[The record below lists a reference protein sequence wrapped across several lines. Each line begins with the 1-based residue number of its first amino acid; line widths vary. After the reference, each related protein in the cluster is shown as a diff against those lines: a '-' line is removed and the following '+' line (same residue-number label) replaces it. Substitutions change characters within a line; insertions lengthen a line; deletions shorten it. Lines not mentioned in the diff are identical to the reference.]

1 MERKKNKNKKI
12 IISWILVILW
22 MGVIFWFS
30 SMPSK
35 ESNSKSEGT
44 INKIIETT
52 VSTTNKVGLT
62 DKHPS
67 KKKMS
72 QVVEYLNYPL
82 RKCMHASVYFIL
94 VLLLLNAFRV
104 SNFSLKKA
112 IIFSILI
119 CFLYACSDEFHQT
132 FVTGR
137 TGQFSDSLIDTTGGI
152 IGVFFYYIFS
162 KVLKIRH
169 EV

>member
-1 MERKKNKNKKI
+1 MNKKI
-12 IISWILVILW
+12 IISWVLVILW

-30 SMPSK
+30 SMPST
-35 ESNSKSEGT
+35 ESNNKSEGT

-52 VSTTNKVGLT
+52 VETTNKVGLT

-67 KKKMS
+67 EKKMN

-94 VLLLLNAFRV
+94 VLLLLNTFRL
-104 SNFSLKKA
+104 SNIPLKKA
-112 IIFSILI
+112 ILFSILI

-137 TGQFSDSLIDTTGGI
+137 TGQFSDSLIDTAGGI
-152 IGVFFYYIFS
+152 LGVLFYYIFS
-162 KVLKIRH
+162 KIFKIRH
-169 EV
+169 RA

>member
-1 MERKKNKNKKI
+1 MNKKI

-30 SMPSK
+30 SMPST
-35 ESNSKSEGT
+35 ESNNKSEST

-52 VSTTNKVGLT
+52 VETTNKVGLT

-67 KKKMS
+67 EKKMN

-94 VLLLLNAFRV
+94 VLLLLNAFKL
-104 SNFSLKKA
+104 SNVSLKKA
-112 IIFSILI
+112 ILFSILI

-132 FVTGR
+132 FVVGR
-137 TGQFSDSLIDTTGGI
+137 TGQFSDSFIDTAGGML
-152 IGVFFYYIFS
+152 GAFFYYIS
-162 KVLKIRH
+162 NKILKIKQKS
-169 EV
+169 

>member
-1 MERKKNKNKKI
+1 MEKKKNKYLRD
-12 IISWILVILW
+12 ISWILVILW

-30 SMPSK
+30 SMPST
-35 ESNSKSEGT
+35 ESNNKSEGT

-52 VSTTNKVGLT
+52 VNTTNKVGLT

-67 KKKMS
+67 EKKMN

-82 RKCMHASVYFIL
+82 RKCMHASVYFVL
-94 VLLLLNAFRV
+94 VLLLLNAFRL
-104 SNFSLKKA
+104 SNVSLKKA
-112 IIFSILI
+112 IFFSILI

-132 FVTGR
+132 FVPGR

-152 IGVFFYYIFS
+152 LGVLFYYILS
-162 KVLKIRH
+162 KIFKIGRAH
-169 EV
+169 V